1 MTYFSVTQSS
11 FSSEFHFQD
20 KEYWRCFSAVVR
32 FHHSVNIVGID
43 SGECIGSQHEG
54 TINAACL
61 DIANETIRIHNEIV
75 QMVYDAD
82 YVRNDSEKID

>member
-1 MTYFSVTQSS
+1 MNLKLAESCLKMTYFSVTQSS
-11 FSSEFHFQD
+11 FP
-20 KEYWRCFSAVVR
+20 VVR

-61 DIANETIRIHNEIV
+61 DIANETMRIHNEIV